1 MRSIANFIPQFVK
14 NMSLGR
20 FIVSICLAIIVW
32 GYVIVSQYPERT
44 LPPFEVPLAET
55 IPPPSELEVVPTEGQ
70 NNPIRVILS
79 GPSDTV
85 TTVTPGQV
93 KPYLD
98 LSQYRQPGTYYVK
111 LNLKQA
117 LPQYVNAKLE
127 PDTIPVTLESRI
139 SKTVPVEIVKQGD
152 VNPDYTLEGDLV
164 PSPTQVTITGRQS
177 LVDRVAKAQVPVNL
191 AGRVG
196 SLRLTQAVNLV
207 DTRSQAIT
215 DTGLTITPSTV
226 SVAGN
231 IVYKLTTR
239 TVPIRV
245 VTTGEPAPGYIA
257 GNAQATPLLATVVSG
272 NQDALN
278 KLEFISTD
286 PINIS
291 GASSLVSTTVHLQK
305 IPDITFTGSDTVKVN
320 IGIVPFQTSKTILVP
335 LELLNPASNL
345 RYSYEP
351 TNVNLTISGPYQAF
365 QPELPLD
372 KIKATVNVQDR
383 GVGNYTVPV
392 QVELPS
398 NLVVTNSP
406 TVKVSINLPVVP
418 TPTPIPT
425 LAPLPTPTPA
435 PTRTVAPTITP
446 GVSAS
451 PSPPAQTPGT
461 SAPKSVTTT
470 VPSNPAGTPAPDQ
483 TPAPS
488 APTAAVAPEK
498 FGAAPPQSPG
508 ATTTPAA
515 QPSPQTAQPG
525 TPATQAAPTL
535 QTINWEKPSAP
546 TRHSIEF
553 LYWARSA
560 PSPDRWLAGSGRSS
574 NLL

>member
-32 GYVIVSQYPERT
+32 GYVIISQYPERT

-111 LNLKQA
+111 LILKQA

-127 PDTIPVTLESRI
+127 PDTIPVTLESRL
-139 SKTVPVEIVKQGD
+139 SKSVPVEIVKQGD

-207 DTRSQAIT
+207 DTRSQPIT

-272 NQDALN
+272 SQDALN

-291 GASSLVSTTVHLQK
+291 GASSVVSTTVHLQK
-305 IPDITFTGSDTVKVN
+305 IPDITFTGSDTVQVN

-335 LELLNPASNL
+335 LELLNPVSNL

-406 TVKVSINLPVVP
+406 TVKVSISLPVVP

-425 LAPLPTPTPA
+425 LAPLPTPTPTRTIA
-435 PTRTVAPTITP
+435 PTHTP
-446 GVSAS
+446 GVSTS
-451 PSPPAQTPGT
+451 PSSPVQTPGT
-461 SAPKSVTTT
+461 GAPKSATTPA
-470 VPSNPAGTPAPDQ
+470 PSNPAGTPAPPQ
-483 TPAPS
+483 TPAPTPPS
-488 APTAAVAPEK
+488 AAVAPEK
-498 FGAAPPQSPG
+498 FGAAPPQSP

-515 QPSPQTAQPG
+515 QSSSQTAPPG
-525 TPATQAAPTL
+525 TPATQAVPTL
-535 QTINWEKPSAP
+535 RTINWEEPP
-546 TRHSIEF
+546 TSTRRSIEF
-553 LYWARSA
+553 LYLARSA
-560 PSPDRWLAGSGRSS
+560 PPPDYGLAGSGRSS
-574 NLL
+574 DLL

>member
-1 MRSIANFIPQFVK
+1 
-14 NMSLGR
+14 MSLGR

-32 GYVIVSQYPERT
+32 GYVIISQYPERT
-44 LPPFEVPLAET
+44 LPPFEVPLAEI

-70 NNPIRVILS
+70 NNQIRVILS
-79 GPSDTV
+79 GPADTV

-111 LNLKQA
+111 LDLKQA

-139 SKTVPVEIVKQGD
+139 SKSIPVEIVKQGD

-164 PSPTQVTITGRQS
+164 PSPTQVTIAGRQS

-196 SLRLTQAVNLV
+196 SLRLTQSVNLV
-207 DTRSQAIT
+207 DTRSQPIT

-272 NQDALN
+272 SQDALS

-305 IPDITFTGSDTVKVN
+305 IPDITFTGSDTVQVN

-345 RYSYEP
+345 RYSYAP

-392 QVELPS
+392 QVELPP

-406 TVKVSINLPVVP
+406 TVKVSITLPVVP

-435 PTRTVAPTITP
+435 PTPTPPRTVAPTITP
-446 GVSAS
+446 GASVS
-451 PSPPAQTPGT
+451 PSFPAQTPGT
-461 SAPKSVTTT
+461 SAPKAATT
-470 VPSNPAGTPAPDQ
+470 PSNPAGTPAPDR
-483 TPAPS
+483 TPAPPATT

-508 ATTTPAA
+508 VTTTPAA

-525 TPATQAAPTL
+525 TSTTQAAPTL

-546 TRHSIEF
+546 TRHTIEP
-553 LYWARSA
+553 LYQARSA
-560 PSPDRWLAGSGRSS
+560 PSPARWAAGPGRSS